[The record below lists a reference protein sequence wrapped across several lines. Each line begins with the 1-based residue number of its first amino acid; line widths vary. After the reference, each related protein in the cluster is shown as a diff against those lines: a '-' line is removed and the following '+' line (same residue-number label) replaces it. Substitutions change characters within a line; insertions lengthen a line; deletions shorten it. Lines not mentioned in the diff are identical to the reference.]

1 MKKITTEPD
10 DQPTEAD
17 DHGVL
22 ADAGLDTT
30 AIGIMGP
37 QTAQVRVLLPQVLEE
52 PDDEV
57 VDDEL
62 EPGDLRSGEIVIEL
76 PAEQVDEVAEAVAEA
91 RETGEDPAITGEIV
105 DDVVDAVRE
114 HLAENDESV
123 ADDEVIDVV
132 VIPEQD
138 APQDD
143 ADEADDADENGDLYG
158 DDEGDEREELLA
170 EDALVE
176 EEPIAAA
183 QDAREA
189 AEPEFV
195 EDVPAAEPTVA
206 PEVAEDETVEEQP
219 VEPAKPVDSWRMAA
233 AELAAEHAKTAPAAE
248 PQDSPDEDESEEDES
263 EQDEIDGGPVE
274 DELDTPSDAPAA
286 ETEID
291 AEVDAE
297 HPADVEQGEDEGDA
311 PAPSAVDKAKSYARI
326 WAEESAVAR
335 GASTDLETT
344 STQQTTG
351 AMTMTA
357 RRLED
362 LGKNAERESSDL
374 LTADRV
380 LNPHRTSRPV
390 PEGAWSE
397 FVYGLT
403 GGRLNLGDSRK
414 VRARKALEARVA
426 APLSGETRFVPVL
439 SRKGGVGK
447 TTVTTLLG
455 MALADGREDRVI
467 AIDANPDR
475 GTLADRI
482 GKRTD
487 KTVRDLVHKA
497 GEIRGFNDISRFVAR
512 DETRLDVL
520 ASDPDPRIAE
530 AFGEDDYR
538 RVADVAEHFYSL
550 VLTDTGTG
558 IIHSVMGA
566 TLTHADQLIIV
577 TGLNLDE
584 VRLAS
589 ETITWLESNGYEELA
604 RNAIVVLNQQ
614 SEGTPMVRLSELETH
629 FGSRVRSVVHL
640 PYDRALA
647 TGAAI
652 VYRELQPATR
662 EAARDL
668 AARVVDGLREGR
680 SA

>member
-1 MKKITTEPD
+1 MKITTDPD
-10 DQPTEAD
+10 DNPAD
-17 DHGVL
+17 AEDHGVL

-37 QTAQVRVLLPQVLEE
+37 STAQVRVVLPQVLEE

-76 PAEQVDEVAEAVAEA
+76 PAEEVEQAAEAVADA
-91 RETGEDPAITGEIV
+91 REAGEEPALTGEIV
-105 DDVVDAVRE
+105 DDVVDAVRD
-114 HLAENDESV
+114 HLAEREEPLGEG
-123 ADDEVIDVV
+123 EVIDVV
-132 VIPEQD
+132 VVPQAEGDPQD
-138 APQDD
+138 VEQDD
-143 ADEADDADENGDLYG
+143 AEQDQAGELVDEEPARAASEHVEDAAADDEPAQEDAGVADELEAPETG
-158 DDEGDEREELLA
+158 EFEPEPEEN
-170 EDALVE
+170 ETSST
-176 EEPIAAA
+176 
-183 QDAREA
+183 EA
-189 AEPEFV
+189 AP
-195 EDVPAAEPTVA
+195 DV
-206 PEVAEDETVEEQP
+206 DG
-219 VEPAKPVDSWRMAA
+219 WRAAA
-233 AELAAEHAKTAPAAE
+233 AELAAEHAAVRT
-248 PQDSPDEDESEEDES
+248 
-263 EQDEIDGGPVE
+263 GGVE
-274 DELDTPSDAPAA
+274 DETEDEPGDEPEEDAGRGAESTDEPVDEAEPHTESASDEQPAA
-286 ETEID
+286 SRST
-291 AEVDAE
+291 
-297 HPADVEQGEDEGDA
+297 
-311 PAPSAVDKAKSYARI
+311 VDKAKSYARI
-326 WAEESAVAR
+326 WAEESVVQRA
-335 GASTDLETT
+335 ASAELDTN
-344 STQQTTG
+344 TQKTTG
-351 AMTMTA
+351 AITMTA

-380 LNPHRTSRPV
+380 LNPHRVTKAA

-426 APLSGETRFVPVL
+426 APLSGETRFVPIL

-482 GKRTD
+482 GKRSD
-487 KTVRDLVHKA
+487 RTVRDLVHKA

-558 IIHSVMGA
+558 IIHSVMNA
-566 TLTHADQLIIV
+566 TLSHADQLIIV

-589 ETITWLESNGYEELA
+589 ETITWLESNGFEQLA

-614 SEGTPMVRLSELETH
+614 SEGAPMVRLSELEVH

-662 EAARDL
+662 EAAREL

-680 SA
+680 AA

>member
-1 MKKITTEPD
+1 VVKKITTESD
-10 DQPTEAD
+10 AQAGEAD

-22 ADAGLDTT
+22 AEAGLDTT
-30 AIGIMGP
+30 AIGILSP
-37 QTAQVRVLLPQVLEE
+37 HTSQVRVVMPQGFEE

-57 VDDEL
+57 IDDEL
-62 EPGDLRSGEIVIEL
+62 DPGDIRNGEIVIEL
-76 PAEQVDEVAEAVAEA
+76 SDRDFPAGAEDGSDDATDDGAAEPDA
-91 RETGEDPAITGEIV
+91 AEDRALTGEID

-114 HLAENDESV
+114 HAAAHTDPEPS
-123 ADDEVIDVV
+123 DDVIDVV
-132 VIPEQD
+132 VVQD
-138 APQDD
+138 AAPAAVGDDD
-143 ADEADDADENGDLYG
+143 AALEDDVDAEDDAPVADTHEDDAHEDEAH
-158 DDEGDEREELLA
+158 
-170 EDALVE
+170 
-176 EEPIAAA
+176 
-183 QDAREA
+183 
-189 AEPEFV
+189 
-195 EDVPAAEPTVA
+195 
-206 PEVAEDETVEEQP
+206 EDEDEAEQAEGAP
-219 VEPAKPVDSWRMAA
+219 VADAPHVDGWRAAA
-233 AELAAEHAKTAPAAE
+233 AELAREHASVEPVRDDEPEPDPQPEIEPEPE
-248 PQDSPDEDESEEDES
+248 PQAEIEPEPEPEIEPETESEPEDAAHVEADDAS
-263 EQDEIDGGPVE
+263 HDE
-274 DELDTPSDAPAA
+274 A
-286 ETEID
+286 
-291 AEVDAE
+291 
-297 HPADVEQGEDEGDA
+297 GDRPEA
-311 PAPSAVDKAKSYARI
+311 TGIEKSKSYARI
-326 WAEESAVAR
+326 WAEESAAHR
-335 GASTDLETT
+335 AASTEIDTP
-344 STQQTTG
+344 TQTNG
-351 AMTMTA
+351 AITMTA

-380 LNPHRTSRPV
+380 LNPNRV
-390 PEGAWSE
+390 AKAAPEGAWSE

-414 VRARKALEARVA
+414 VRARKAIEARVA
-426 APLSGETRFVPVL
+426 APLSGATRFVPIL

-455 MALADGREDRVI
+455 MALADGRDDRVI

-497 GEIRGFNDISRFVAR
+497 RDIRGFNDISRYVAR

-538 RVADVAEHFYSL
+538 TVADVAEHFYSL

-566 TLTHADQLIIV
+566 TLSHADQLIIV

-589 ETITWLESNGYEELA
+589 ETLTWLESNGYDDLA
-604 RNAIVVLNQQ
+604 RQAIVVLNQQ
-614 SEGTPMVRLSELETH
+614 SEATPMVRLNELEVH

-652 VYRELQPATR
+652 VYRDLQPATR
-662 EAARDL
+662 DAARDL
-668 AARVVDGLREGR
+668 AARVVDGLRQDR
-680 SA
+680 TA